1 MDIPSS
7 SMFQTYN
14 LGIILML
21 FVTDIWHY
29 LNFEITVEDDNFHAV
44 VAGNWTNITESSL
57 RQCSAD

>member
-1 MDIPSS
+1 
-7 SMFQTYN
+7 
-14 LGIILML
+14 ML
-21 FVTDIWHY
+21 FITDIWHY